1 MANEQKCAL
10 NPSNSRRCSGCNSC
24 CVCVDYSHRVGGSD
38 SFAKLS
44 VCSSE
49 GVDRGFGG
57 DSVATVPDSSS
68 QGGGGGIGVTA
79 TSVYSS
85 ARQSMTSSA
94 ICGSSRSLGC
104 QDRMSSLLSLY
115 SFSVFILVL
124 STSSASAASSSS
136 TSLATTSGVIGRNGW
151 SF

>member
-24 CVCVDYSHRVGGSD
+24 CVCVDYPHRLGD

-68 QGGGGGIGVTA
+68 QGGGGIGVTA

-85 ARQSMTSSA
+85 ARQSMTSSS
-94 ICGSSRSLGC
+94 ICGSSRSLRC

-124 STSSASAASSSS
+124 STSSGSAASSSS
-136 TSLATTSGVIGRNGW
+136 TSLATTSGVIGRNGR